1 MEPVITQSMLCF
13 YFQEGQ
19 NKRKHG
25 KANDI
30 FVSAEE
36 FSEMLDSVGAS
47 GLKVSGSSAL
57 SNRDNAGKH

>member
-1 MEPVITQSMLCF
+1 MEAVIIQSILLI

-19 NKRKHG
+19 NKKGHG

-36 FSEMLDSVGAS
+36 FSEMLDSAGAS
-47 GLKVSGSSAL
+47 GLRMSGSSAL
-57 SNRDNAGKH
+57 SNRDNAGKL

>member
-1 MEPVITQSMLCF
+1 MEPVTSQSMLSF

-19 NKRKHG
+19 NRKCG
-25 KANDI
+25 KPSDI

-47 GLKVSGSSAL
+47 GRRMSGSSAL
-57 SNRDNAGKH
+57 CNKDNAGKH